1 MSSAESSGKMNGVSI
16 TVFEKQVPSIAIQA
30 PEGEKRGAE
39 FRLFGGVA
47 AQSRQKGVQ
56 LRADSLTGSPDRSRL
71 DAEGRVVASLKDAR
85 ITGADSCG
93 ADFKSNK
100 KMNQAALGAL
110 VLTSLALQ
118 GQDVQLVDHAND
130 LHISGAR
137 QITVKGIEGDR
148 LSIVG
153 SGSPVT
159 ADWMKSGLKIQAARI
174 TGSVARGEKYRLED
188 AAASGNVRVVVTE
201 QDGNLT
207 ATGDAAS
214 FSRQENA
221 LTLKGNVKAVST
233 RKSIP
238 GEMHAD
244 KVVVHFKPN
253 SERYEVE
260 SIEAFG
266 PGISYRGEV
275 DAGTVE
281 SAGVEHIQLWPGD
294 SGTRFEAAGQNAA
307 IWMTPKDAAKTPSW
321 RATSP
326 LLQGTLLKTGE
337 LATLE
342 ASNRVVLQ
350 TGGISQNKKWQ
361 MTTNSAELHYSRADS
376 VMRLEGG
383 VAVSGTHPALAGGGA
398 TMTAKRAEIDFEPN
412 SLTPKEVRLFGGQR

>member
-1 MSSAESSGKMNGVSI
+1 MWTVSRKASRPLREAQITVFAALGSLIALATIGCGSHTPAPAPGQDQTADTPHQTDFNVKFSNLTVRTGSKTGQTVWEVHAQTADTQMSSAESSGKMNGVSI

-159 ADWMKSGLKIQAARI
+159 AD
-174 TGSVARGEKYRLED
+174 
-188 AAASGNVRVVVTE
+188 
-201 QDGNLT
+201 
-207 ATGDAAS
+207 
-214 FSRQENA
+214 
-221 LTLKGNVKAVST
+221 
-233 RKSIP
+233 
-238 GEMHAD
+238 
-244 KVVVHFKPN
+244 
-253 SERYEVE
+253 
-260 SIEAFG
+260 
-266 PGISYRGEV
+266 
-275 DAGTVE
+275 
-281 SAGVEHIQLWPGD
+281 
-294 SGTRFEAAGQNAA
+294 
-307 IWMTPKDAAKTPSW
+307 
-321 RATSP
+321 
-326 LLQGTLLKTGE
+326 
-337 LATLE
+337 
-342 ASNRVVLQ
+342 
-350 TGGISQNKKWQ
+350 
-361 MTTNSAELHYSRADS
+361 
-376 VMRLEGG
+376 
-383 VAVSGTHPALAGGGA
+383 
-398 TMTAKRAEIDFEPN
+398 
-412 SLTPKEVRLFGGQR
+412 